1 MKLNTDIRLLVKGK
15 KAAYP
20 SKRSMNL
27 YFKEDR
33 TTAPV
38 TIVLYA
44 LFVLVLLLALS
55 KLVIY
60 DPWTQQKDL
69 EQQLITLEQ
78 QQASQM
84 AELKN
89 YDQVLKDYIRATPTE
104 EELSQVDCLEVLSLI
119 DNTIRPVATISQ
131 VSISENK
138 VLLSFSGVT
147 LSQAGTLVSQLEQS
161 PLVKNISVDTAAYT
175 GKEQSLVEV
184 HVYFEVTKEEETTP

>member
-15 KAAYP
+15 NITYP

-38 TIVLYA
+38 TVVLYVA
-44 LFVLVLLLALS
+44 FALVLLLALS
-55 KLVIY
+55 KLMIY
-60 DPWTQQKDL
+60 DPWNEQKHL
-69 EQQLITLEQ
+69 EQQLLILEQ
-78 QQASQM
+78 QQISQM

-89 YDQVLKDYIRATPTE
+89 YHQVLKEYVRVTPTE
-104 EELSQVDCLEVLSLI
+104 EELSQVDCLEILSLI
-119 DNTIRPVATISQ
+119 DNTIRPVADISQ
-131 VSISENK
+131 ISISENK
-138 VLLSFSGVT
+138 VLISFSGVT

-161 PLVKNISVDTAAYT
+161 PLVTNTSVDTAAST

-184 HVYFEVTKEEETTP
+184 HVYFEVAKEEETTP